1 MPDVDRLLESLSYR
15 DLREWQAY
23 DTIEPFGDR
32 RADLRSAQLCA
43 LIANVVP
50 TEEDKDWSAEDF
62 MPEFHETETERR
74 RKKQEKAKQMRSK
87 FRQMF

>member
-1 MPDVDRLLESLSYR
+1 MDRILSSLSYR

-23 DTIEPFGDR
+23 DRIEPFGER

-50 TEEDKDWSAEDF
+50 TEKDREFSAEDF
-62 MPEFHETETERR
+62 MPEFHETEVERKQ
-74 RKKQEKAKQMRSK
+74 KKREKAEKMRSK
-87 FRQMF
+87 FRQMFG